1 MTLLNTSLNEVVSL
15 VALLGNMNMDTYP
28 VIEGN
33 KVESNAVLEV
43 NGKVIELNTKLIRN
57 VDNGYVLGT
66 MPLAYRK
73 IILSMNR
80 HRGQLFSVRQLK
92 NIGWESE
99 KVTNSSVIVA
109 ISEIRSILGDGLIL
123 TITGEGYVFQP

>member
-1 MTLLNTSLNEVVSL
+1 MNTDSS
-15 VALLGNMNMDTYP
+15 P
-28 VIEGN
+28 VIEGKCEEHN
-33 KVESNAVLEV
+33 EVLEV

-57 VDNGYVLGT
+57 IENGYIVGT

-73 IILSMNR
+73 MILFMNR
-80 HRGQLFSVRQLK
+80 HRGQLFSVPQLK
-92 NIGWESE
+92 NIGWEGE
-99 KVTNSSVIVA
+99 TVTNSSVIVA

>member
-1 MTLLNTSLNEVVSL
+1 MNTDS
-15 VALLGNMNMDTYP
+15 YP
-28 VIEGN
+28 VIEGERLEQN
-33 KVESNAVLEV
+33 EVLEV
-43 NGKVIELNTKLIRN
+43 SGKVIELNTKLIRN
-57 VDNGYVLGT
+57 LENGYVVGT

-73 IILSMNR
+73 IILFMNR

-92 NIGWESE
+92 SIGWEGE
-99 KVTNSSVIVA
+99 RVTNSSVIVA

>member
-73 IILSMNR
+73 IILFMNR

-92 NIGWESE
+92 DIGWESE

>member
-1 MTLLNTSLNEVVSL
+1 MNTDYS
-15 VALLGNMNMDTYP
+15 P
-28 VIEGN
+28 VIDGIREEQN
-33 KVESNAVLEV
+33 EVLEV
-43 NGKVIELNTKLIRN
+43 NGEVIELNTKLIRN
-57 VDNGYVLGT
+57 LENGYIVGT

-73 IILSMNR
+73 MILAMNR
-80 HRGQLFSVRQLK
+80 HRGQLFSVPQLK
-92 NIGWESE
+92 KIGLEGE

>member
-1 MTLLNTSLNEVVSL
+1 
-15 VALLGNMNMDTYP
+15 MDTYP

-33 KVESNAVLEV
+33 TVESNAVLEV

-73 IILSMNR
+73 IILFMNR

>member
-1 MTLLNTSLNEVVSL
+1 MNT
-15 VALLGNMNMDTYP
+15 DTYP
-28 VIEGN
+28 VTEGKQKEQN
-33 KVESNAVLEV
+33 EILEV

-57 VDNGYVLGT
+57 LENGYIVGT

-73 IILSMNR
+73 MILSMNR
-80 HRGQLFSVRQLK
+80 QRGQLFSVRQLK
-92 NIGWESE
+92 NIGWEGE

-109 ISEIRSILGDGLIL
+109 ISEIRSILGDSLIL

>member
-1 MTLLNTSLNEVVSL
+1 
-15 VALLGNMNMDTYP
+15 MDTYP

>member
-73 IILSMNR
+73 IILFMNR

>member
-73 IILSMNR
+73 IILFMNR

-109 ISEIRSILGDGLIL
+109 ISEIRSILGNGLIL